1 MESHGNVGAMGRLI
15 IGARSTV
22 DGFPWKEDAGAIF
35 RAQCMN
41 NVSLPCVIPKSC
53 VMRLWTRSA
62 ANEGRIEIL
71 TLNDPCGTPAV

>member
-41 NVSLPCVIPKSC
+41 NVSLPCVIPKS
-53 VMRLWTRSA
+53 A
-62 ANEGRIEIL
+62 
-71 TLNDPCGTPAV
+71 